1 MRKWDL
7 LKSDG
12 TSARFPHLYHDVT
25 ERNLQVRQIIKAD
38 LRIIFC
44 PFLCI

>member
-25 ERNLQVRQIIKAD
+25 QTELQGRLSMDDISK
-38 LRIIFC
+38 
-44 PFLCI
+44 